1 MMNVL
6 YIKYDT
12 GYMNIVMDAFFP
24 CGTAKFK
31 KLLKVIDLDW
41 QHKEELIE
49 TLKNYF
55 QNQIPLCQAAQKD
68 FAKSYADA
76 IQLRNDTQQKIE
88 SRKQPN
94 GVPLTKND
102 IEHEK
107 ILLQQYKKEVA
118 NSLSEY
124 KRKKKAVE
132 QYKRLLE
139 IIEQ

>member
-6 YIKYDT
+6 YIKWDT
-12 GYMNIVMDAFFP
+12 GYMNIVMDVFFP
-24 CGTAKFK
+24 CSMAKFK

-55 QNQIPLCQAAQKD
+55 QNQIPICQTAQKD
-68 FAKSYADA
+68 FAKKYADA
-76 IQLRNDTQQKIE
+76 IQLRSDTQQKIE
-88 SRKQPN
+88 NRKYPN

-102 IEHEK
+102 IKHEE
-107 ILLQQYKKEVA
+107 ILLRQYKKEVA

-124 KRKKKAVE
+124 KRKKRVVE

>member
-1 MMNVL
+1 MMSVL
-6 YIKYDT
+6 YIKWDT

-24 CGTAKFK
+24 CSMAKFK

-55 QNQIPLCQAAQKD
+55 QNQIPLCQVAQKD
-68 FAKSYADA
+68 FAKKYVDA
-76 IQLRNDTQQKIE
+76 IQLRNDTQRKIE

-102 IEHEK
+102 MEHEK

-124 KRKKKAVE
+124 KRKKKAIE